1 MIKNFIPKLV
11 ILTSIG
17 FVLSVTG
24 LLTQNI
30 QTMQLA
36 NSEVLIALLY
46 CAATVFAVLGFKS
59 YFNLL
64 KFNDLNIE
72 REKLKK
78 LFELQEQNTV
88 KADQENLTNLNI
100 NNTDT
105 DNQNQINL

>member
-72 REKLKK
+72 REKLKNLLSFKSKTQLK
-78 LFELQEQNTV
+78 LI
-88 KADQENLTNLNI
+88 KRI
-100 NNTDT
+100 
-105 DNQNQINL
+105 